1 MSDQEYEIFEE
12 EDFDDEVMPILA
24 KVSFICPELGKAIL
38 SSGKMVSIKGYV
50 DKYGD
55 SCAYGPRADKV
66 LAGPFP
72 NPNDPDP
79 DNHYFVWSKMSAVYL
94 SRLQ

>member
-1 MSDQEYEIFEE
+1 MSDQEYKFVDEG
-12 EDFDDEVMPILA
+12 DDDEDMSVLA
-24 KVSFICPELGKAIL
+24 VVSYICPELGKAIL
-38 SSGKMVSIKGYV
+38 SNGKMVSIKGYA

-79 DNHYFVWSKMSAVYL
+79 DNHCFVWSKMSAVYL